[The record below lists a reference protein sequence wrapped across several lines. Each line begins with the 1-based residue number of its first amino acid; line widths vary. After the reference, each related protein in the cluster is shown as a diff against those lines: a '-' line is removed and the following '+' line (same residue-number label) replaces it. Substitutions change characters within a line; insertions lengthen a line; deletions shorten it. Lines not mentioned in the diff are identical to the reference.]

1 MDLYFLLL
9 IIALFI
15 LNLGL
20 IAWSV
25 TDLLQREKV
34 KYLPKVVWLG
44 IVALIFFGGAL
55 YLLVGRDKTSE
66 MVEVK
71 QL

>member
-1 MDLYFLLL
+1 MEIYVLLV
-9 IIALFI
+9 IVALFI

-20 IAWSV
+20 IAWAV
-25 TDLLQREKV
+25 TDLLQRERV

-55 YLLVGRDKTSE
+55 YLLVGRDKSSE
-66 MVEVK
+66 LVQAK
-71 QL
+71 

>member
-1 MDLYFLLL
+1 MEIYVLLL

-20 IAWSV
+20 IAWAV
-25 TDLLQREKV
+25 TDLLQRERV

-55 YLLVGRDKTSE
+55 YLLVGRDKASE
-66 MVEVK
+66 AVEVK
-71 QL
+71 

>member
-1 MDLYFLLL
+1 LEIYVLLL
-9 IIALFI
+9 IVVLFI

-20 IAWSV
+20 IAWAV
-25 TDLLQREKV
+25 ADLLQRERV

-55 YLLVGRDKTSE
+55 YLLVGRDKSCE
-66 MVEVK
+66 LVQAK
-71 QL
+71 

>member
-1 MDLYFLLL
+1 MEIYVLLL
-9 IIALFI
+9 IVTLFI

-20 IAWSV
+20 IAWAV
-25 TDLLQREKV
+25 ADLLRRERV

-55 YLLVGRDKTSE
+55 YLLVGRDKSSE
-66 MVEVK
+66 LLEVK
-71 QL
+71 

>member
-1 MDLYFLLL
+1 MYVLLI

-20 IAWSV
+20 IAWAV
-25 TDLLQREKV
+25 TDLMQRERV
-34 KYLPKVVWLG
+34 KYLPKVAWLF
-44 IVALIFFGGAL
+44 IIALIFFGGAL

-66 MVEVK
+66 LAEAK
-71 QL
+71 

>member
-1 MDLYFLLL
+1 LEIYVLLL
-9 IIALFI
+9 IVALFI

-20 IAWSV
+20 IAWAV
-25 TDLLQREKV
+25 TDLLQRERV

-55 YLLVGRDKTSE
+55 YLLVGRDKSSE
-66 MVEVK
+66 LVQAK
-71 QL
+71 

>member
-1 MDLYFLLL
+1 MEIYVLLL
-9 IIALFI
+9 IVALFI

-20 IAWSV
+20 IAWAV
-25 TDLLQREKV
+25 TDLLQRERV

-55 YLLVGRDKTSE
+55 YLLVGRDKSSE
-66 MVEVK
+66 LVQAK
-71 QL
+71 

>member
-1 MDLYFLLL
+1 MEIYVLLL

-20 IAWSV
+20 IAWAV
-25 TDLLQREKV
+25 TDLLQRERV

-55 YLLVGRDKTSE
+55 YLLVGRDKSSE
-66 MVEVK
+66 PVQVK
-71 QL
+71 

>member
-1 MDLYFLLL
+1 MEIYVL
-9 IIALFI
+9 ILIVALFI

-20 IAWSV
+20 IAWAV
-25 TDLLQREKV
+25 TDLLQRERV

-55 YLLVGRDKTSE
+55 YLLVGRDKASE
-66 MVEVK
+66 AVEVK
-71 QL
+71 

>member
-1 MDLYFLLL
+1 MEIYVLLL
-9 IIALFI
+9 IVALFI

-20 IAWSV
+20 IAWAV
-25 TDLLQREKV
+25 TDLLQRERV

-55 YLLVGRDKTSE
+55 YLLVGRDKSSE
-66 MVEVK
+66 PVQVK
-71 QL
+71 